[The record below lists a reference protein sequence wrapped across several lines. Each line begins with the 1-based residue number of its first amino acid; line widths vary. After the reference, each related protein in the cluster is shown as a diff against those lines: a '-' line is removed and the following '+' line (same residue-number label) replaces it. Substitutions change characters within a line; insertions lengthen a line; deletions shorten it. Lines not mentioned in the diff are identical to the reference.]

1 MHLKSLTLK
10 GFKSF
15 ASATTLRLEPGITCV
30 VGPNGSGKSNVVDA
44 ISWVLGEQGAKALR
58 GGKMEDVIF
67 AGTSGRAPLGRA
79 EVTLTI
85 DNADGA
91 LPIDYAEVSIT
102 RRMFRDGAGEYEING
117 SHCRLLD
124 IQELLSD
131 SGIGREMHVIVGQ
144 GQLDSVLSSKPED
157 RRAYIEEAAG
167 VLKHRKRKEKA
178 LRKLD
183 AMQANLT
190 RLTDLTAELRR
201 QLKPLGR
208 QAEIARRAQ
217 AVQSELRDARLRLAA
232 DDLVTLRDELAKE
245 EADEASARARRAEVE
260 AQLSAGR
267 VEQERLEAAL
277 AEDAPRLAAAQDT
290 WYRLSALAERLA
302 GTVRLAQ
309 ERARHLAGAA
319 EARAPGRDP
328 DELDAEADAIA
339 EQEEGAGRGG
349 RGGPAR
355 ALGDHRGAH
364 RARTHAGR
372 GRTRAPGRRPRA
384 RRPPR
389 RARDARGPGR
399 GPAQRRRGHGGGDRA
414 AVRRARRSA
423 GAHRGRRSGA
433 GGRPR
438 GARGPRRGRHLAGGA
453 RHAHRGR
460 ARGRARPG
468 GRARGAGAG
477 GRAAAGA
484 LAGAGGGVVG
494 RAGPPRRL
502 GVDRRGRRRAGH
514 GVGAGRGGGRSPHRG
529 RRGAGRAGRRPRRG
543 RPRRRRRRPR
553 HPPHGRGGPRL
564 PGRGDARRPVTAP
577 PRPAPTATRRWTGA
591 DPHRRWAWRR
601 PRPPLDLA
609 PTPPP
614 LDLGPTRRRGPGAR
628 PTAAGAGAVPA
639 AAGPGAGRGAVGLGA
654 GSTAASTAARPGAV
668 DHPLPDVPGA
678 RWAAAAVSGEGPV
691 AEAVRALLQGVVLVA
706 DGAAARRVVA
716 AGLTA
721 VTADGDVLGPHRA
734 SGGSGGGGSALDVQA
749 AVDDATAA
757 LAKVE
762 EEVAGLR
769 PALDGARAEE
779 AARQADVEA
788 AKREQAA
795 AEQRRAG
802 AAARLGAHEQA
813 VRSATA
819 EAERLRTRRDEVET
833 RRTDALL
840 ALEAAEQQLAV
851 AEDEPVAD
859 EPDTEIRDA
868 AAEAVET
875 ARSAEVDARLAL
887 RTAEERARAIAG
899 RAESLRRQAAA
910 ERQARSRA
918 AAARA
923 ARERGARIAALVV
936 TAGETACGR
945 IAVSLAAAAEERD
958 AAAAARDSREREL
971 GEARLVVGR
980 LTALMEKLTDA
991 VHRDEVLRAQNR
1003 LRLEQLTEKV
1013 LGDHGLGA
1021 HDLVTEYGPDVPV
1034 PASAAEMA
1042 EYEAARERGED
1053 VTPPPPMPYERAAQQ
1068 RRASRAEKDLALLGK
1083 VNPLA
1088 LEEFAALEERYRFL
1102 STQLEDLKNTR
1113 RDLLTVVREVDDKIL
1128 EVFTEAYSDV
1138 AREFVTVFATLFPG
1152 GEGRLV
1158 LTDPE
1163 EMLTTGIE
1171 VEARPPGKKVK
1182 RLSLLSGGERSLTAM
1197 ALLVAIF
1204 RARPSPFYVLDEI
1217 EAALD
1222 DVNLRRLIL
1231 LMEEL
1236 RETSQLIVITH
1247 QKPTMEVADAL
1258 YGVSMRGDGITT
1270 VISQRLRPAS

>member
-85 DNADGA
+85 DNSDGA
-91 LPIDYAEVSIT
+91 LPIEYAEVSIT

-117 SHCRLLD
+117 NHCRLLD

-144 GQLDSVLSSKPED
+144 GQLDSVLQSKPED

-217 AVQSELRDARLRLAA
+217 SVQAELRDARLRLAA
-232 DDLVTLRDELAKE
+232 DDIVTLSAQLAQE
-245 EADEASARARRAEVE
+245 EADEAGARARRAEVE
-260 AQLSAGR
+260 EQLSVAR
-267 VEQERLEAAL
+267 VEQQRLEAAL
-277 AEDAPRLAAAQDT
+277 AQDAPRLAAAQDT

-302 GTVRLAQ
+302 GTVRLAR
-309 ERARHLAGAA
+309 ERARHLAQSA
-319 EARAPGRDP
+319 EARSPGRDP

-339 EQEEGAGRGG
+339 EQEEVLVEAVAGARRTLSGITE
-349 RGGPAR
+349 
-355 ALGDHRGAH
+355 
-364 RARTHAGR
+364 ARTEHE
-372 GRTRAPGRRPRA
+372 RTLAAAERA
-384 RRPPR
+384 
-389 RARDARGPGR
+389 
-399 GPAQRRRGHGGGDRA
+399 HLA
-414 AVRRARRSA
+414 AVRTLADRRAGLATLA
-423 GAHRGRRSGA
+423 GRAEALRSGA
-433 GGRPR
+433 AATADEIERLSDALAEALERTAAAASELDAARSELGDGGEAHDLERR
-438 GARGPRRGRHLAGGA
+438 CAEADEAHQGARARVAELIGQERAAEQRRAHWRARVDALSVGLARRDGSAALLEGDVVGVLGTVPALVTVEPWARTAVAAVLGELADAVVVAGPDAATDAIRLLRGRDA
-453 RHAHRGR
+453 
-460 ARGRARPG
+460 
-468 GRARGAGAG
+468 
-477 GRAAAGA
+477 GRAA
-484 LAGAGGGVVG
+484 LLV
-494 RAGPPRRL
+494 
-502 GVDRRGRRRAGH
+502 
-514 GVGAGRGGGRSPHRG
+514 
-529 RRGAGRAGRRPRRG
+529 
-543 RPRRRRRRPR
+543 
-553 HPPHGRGGPRL
+553 
-564 PGRGDARRPVTAP
+564 AP
-577 PRPAPTATRRWTGA
+577 QP
-591 DPHRRWAWRR
+591 DE
-601 PRPPLDLA
+601 
-609 PTPPP
+609 
-614 LDLGPTRRRGPGAR
+614 R
-628 PTAAGAGAVPA
+628 PTAARAGEV
-639 AAGPGAGRGAVGLGA
+639 AGRWIADAVGGA
-654 GSTAASTAARPGAV
+654 M
-668 DHPLPDVPGA
+668 
-678 RWAAAAVSGEGPV
+678 GERIG
-691 AEAVRALLQGVVLVA
+691 ALLQSVVLVE
-706 DGAAARRVVA
+706 DLDAARAVVA
-716 AGLTA
+716 ADPSLTA
-721 VTADGDVLGPHRA
+721 VTADGDLLACDRA
-734 SGGSGGGGSALDVQA
+734 HGGSGTASSPLDLQA
-749 AVDDATAA
+749 AVNEAVDARDA
-757 LAKVE
+757 VE
-762 EEVAGLR
+762 AELAGLR
-769 PALDGARAEE
+769 PTLEGARSEE
-779 AARQADVEA
+779 AARLADSDA
-788 AKREQAA
+788 ARRDLQAA
-795 AEQRRAG
+795 QQRHAASAAHLGRVEQV
-802 AAARLGAHEQA
+802 

-819 EAERLRTRRDEVET
+819 EAERLRTRRDEVEG
-833 RRTDALL
+833 RRSDALL
-840 ALEAAEQQLAV
+840 ALEAAERALAT
-851 AEDEPVAD
+851 AEDEPVQD

-868 AAEAVET
+868 AADAVET
-875 ARSAEVDARLAL
+875 ARSEEVEARLAL

-899 RAESLRRQAAA
+899 RADSLRRQAAA
-910 ERQARSRA
+910 ERQARQRA

-936 TAGETACGR
+936 EAGATAGAR
-945 IAVSLAAAAEERD
+945 IAESLSAAATERD

-971 GEARLVVGR
+971 GEARLTAGR
-980 LTALMEKLTDA
+980 LTALVEKLTDT

-1013 LGDHGLGA
+1013 LAEHGLGVA
-1021 HDLVTEYGPDVPV
+1021 DLVAEYGPEMPV
-1034 PASAAEMA
+1034 PASAAETA
-1042 EYEAARERGED
+1042 EYMAARERGED
-1053 VTPPPPMPYERAAQQ
+1053 VSAPPPMPYDRPSQQ
-1068 RRASRAEKDLALLGK
+1068 RRAQRAEKDLALLGK

-1128 EVFTEAYSDV
+1128 EVFTVAYTDV
-1138 AREFVTVFATLFPG
+1138 AREFETVFATLFPG

-1163 EMLTTGIE
+1163 DMLTTGIE

-1270 VISQRLRPAS
+1270 VISQRLRPVAS

>member
-85 DNADGA
+85 DNSDGA

-339 EQEEGAGRGG
+339 EQEEALVAAVVE
-349 RGGPAR
+349 AR
-355 ALGDHRGAH
+355 RALLGDHRGAH

-372 GRTRAPGRRPRA
+372 GRAGAPGRRPRA

-389 RARDARGPGR
+389 RARDARAAAPR
-399 GPAQRRRGHGGGDRA
+399 RCAAAPRPRRRRSSGCPTRSP
-414 AVRRARRSA
+414 RRRSA
-423 GAHRGRRSGA
+423 PRPPRPTWRAPARSSA
-433 GGRPR
+433 PSPTATPR
-438 GARGPRRGRHLAGGA
+438 WRSAART
-453 RHAHRGR
+453 RGR
-460 ARGRARPG
+460 ATRPRAARVAELVAQEREAEQQRAHWRARVEALSVGLARRDGSAALVG
-468 GRARGAGAG
+468 GRG
-477 GRAAAGA
+477 
-484 LAGAGGGVVG
+484 
-494 RAGPPRRL
+494 
-502 GVDRRGRRRAGH
+502 RAGH
-514 GVGAGRGGGRSPHRG
+514 GVGAGHGGGRSPHRG

-543 RPRRRRRRPR
+543 RPRRRRRGALGALR
-553 HPPHGRGGPRL
+553 
-564 PGRGDARRPVTAP
+564 ARE
-577 PRPAPTATRRWTGA
+577 RR
-591 DPHRRWAWRR
+591 
-601 PRPPLDLA
+601 
-609 PTPPP
+609 
-614 LDLGPTRRRGPGAR
+614 
-628 PTAAGAGAVPA
+628 PA
-639 AAGPGAGRGAVGLGA
+639 AACPSCGGR
-654 GSTAASTAARPGAV
+654 ARARTTGRRRPLR
-668 DHPLPDVPGA
+668 LPDVPGA
-678 RWAAAAVSGEGPV
+678 ERGGRRRRWPGTGPSRLRCGRCCT
-691 AEAVRALLQGVVLVA
+691 ASCSSTDRE
-706 DGAAARRVVA
+706 AARRVVA

-721 VTADGDVLGPHRA
+721 VTADGDVARPAPGVRRLR
-734 SGGSGGGGSALDVQA
+734 GGGSALDVQA
-749 AVDDATAA
+749 AVDDATTA
-757 LAKVE
+757 LGARSRSE
-762 EEVAGLR
+762 IAGLR

-788 AKREQAA
+788 AQREQGA

-802 AAARLGAHEQA
+802 AAARLGRLRAGRPVGRRPRPSA
-813 VRSATA
+813 CAPAATRSRPAAPTRCSPWRPRSSSSRWPRTSRWPTSPTPRSATPPPRPSRPPA
-819 EAERLRTRRDEVET
+819 PRRS
-833 RRTDALL
+833 RPAWRCA
-840 ALEAAEQQLAV
+840 
-851 AEDEPVAD
+851 P
-859 EPDTEIRDA
+859 P
-868 AAEAVET
+868 
-875 ARSAEVDARLAL
+875 RS
-887 RTAEERARAIAG
+887 G
-899 RAESLRRQAAA
+899 RG
-910 ERQARSRA
+910 RSRA
-918 AAARA
+918 APTPCAARPPPNARPAA
-923 ARERGARIAALVV
+923 ARPRPARPGSGAPRIAALSS

-980 LTALMEKLTDA
+980 LTRADGEA
-991 VHRDEVLRAQNR
+991 HRRRAPR
-1003 LRLEQLTEKV
+1003 R
-1013 LGDHGLGA
+1013 GA
-1021 HDLVTEYGPDVPV
+1021 PRPEP
-1034 PASAAEMA
+1034 PAARAAHREGARRPRPRRATTWSPSTGRTCRCPPRPRRWPSTRRRGSAA
-1042 EYEAARERGED
+1042 RTSRRRPRCPTTG
-1053 VTPPPPMPYERAAQQ
+1053 PPSSAGR
-1068 RRASRAEKDLALLGK
+1068 SRAEKDLALLGK

-1128 EVFTEAYSDV
+1128 EVFTEAYADV

-1163 EMLTTGIE
+1163 DMLTTGIE

-1222 DVNLRRLIL
+1222 DVNLRRLIP